1 MSVSSPDQCSQTGDC
16 KYGFTFQ
23 ATGCPNRNPIATW
36 WKTQSDNTVFNDMFT
51 YCTLVRDE
59 KASAH
64 QKSKCCGEGNECK
77 PTSCNKQSTWTTGI
91 HTVIMR
97 NT

>member
-1 MSVSSPDQCSQTGDC
+1 MSVSSPDQCSQTRDC

-77 PTSCNKQSTWTTGI
+77 LTSCNKQSTWTTGI
-91 HTVIMR
+91 HTVIMS